1 MKENV
6 FSYLYIKEI
15 LSYDYGKKEIRK
27 SRLVDL
33 VIALDDILKKEFGKD
48 MYIEYIDRCKTN
60 QFLAL
65 GIIGEED
72 SMSIET
78 KYCKGGLMILVNDN
92 EYFLNYAKE

>member
-1 MKENV
+1 MIMV
-6 FSYLYIKEI
+6 
-15 LSYDYGKKEIRK
+15 KKEIRK

-33 VIALDDILKKEFGKD
+33 VTALEDILKKEFGKD
-48 MYIEYIDRCKTN
+48 MHIEYIDRYKTD
-60 QFLAL
+60 QFLVL

-78 KYCKGGLMILVNDN
+78 KYCKAGLVIMVNDN

>member
-1 MKENV
+1 MIMV
-6 FSYLYIKEI
+6 
-15 LSYDYGKKEIRK
+15 KKEIRK

-33 VIALDDILKKEFGKD
+33 VLALEDILKKEFGKD
-48 MYIEYIDRCKTN
+48 MYIEYIDRYKTD

-78 KYCKGGLMILVNDN
+78 KYCKTGLVIMVNDN

>member
-1 MKENV
+1 MIMV
-6 FSYLYIKEI
+6 
-15 LSYDYGKKEIRK
+15 KKEIRK

-33 VIALDDILKKEFGKD
+33 VTALEDILKKEFGKD
-48 MYIEYIDRCKTN
+48 MHIEYIDRYKTD
-60 QFLAL
+60 QFLVL

-78 KYCKGGLMILVNDN
+78 KYCKAGLMIIVGDN